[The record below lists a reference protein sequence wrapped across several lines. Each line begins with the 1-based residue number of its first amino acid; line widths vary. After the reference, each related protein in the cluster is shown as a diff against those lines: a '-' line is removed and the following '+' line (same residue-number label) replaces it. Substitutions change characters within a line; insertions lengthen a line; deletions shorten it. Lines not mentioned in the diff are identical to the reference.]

1 MYFLKIL
8 RVLLLMAILS
18 HMKKSPIAKTL
29 LISSFLSCLAPTL
42 STPLLASEL
51 DDTQELAC
59 TPSRTPQEWWEY
71 IKDAKDDVPPLDLMR
86 AIQSFDK
93 HEDFVS
99 AKGYAFHKL
108 FSLAPVDF
116 ETLKGDKDAISWV
129 RHACYA
135 FHDLSTDE
143 KFAYKDIYLKIM
155 LWFLEHDPDL
165 SWDNCLYIMDSL
177 VSFELHE
184 PAKEA
189 ARKYATHKDVAS
201 SYKMASIRAA
211 TAYCLLGDLVRSS
224 TLFKL
229 SFELHPDGFTK
240 SSLCDA
246 ACVFHVQKNY
256 ELMEKSV
263 RMLLE
268 KKDGVYKFDNLTQ
281 QDFLQCAHFFATNRS
296 YGDVHKALDE
306 YFMRETQT
314 PDAYAYTLMAD
325 CHNNAGN
332 PERACEYWD
341 MAIQGGADL
350 LLIDCIN
357 AANSFSGIKNYHRAR
372 TLVNRAMAF
381 PEAAEDFTALTQA
394 SNLYYFCGDFQEAE
408 KIVEQALALRSQAP
422 NHDALT
428 FALLDAASICTR
440 TSHRGRAEEILKEI
454 LDDKRTSKTYLL
466 QAGLISYKNQYTSLA
481 SDFFAKA
488 IGGKEGLTGK
498 DKAQLPRMLLCHLDA
513 KREDRARELWR
524 MYGDTLSTL
533 LSFQTAKSSNAAK
546 GKPQRVSENS
556 RAQKGR
562 SALPI
567 RVAATL
573 RTHIIKE
580 TIDEIRTT
588 AQCVADAP
596 WKQLQGAKEEI
607 LSLLEKAEIL
617 YTQSQEASSPPT
629 SRAPSSPPK
638 SDSSEKQKEFAKQG
652 GPGNFLPALQN
663 IKEHIEALKKSFD
676 RQKHAL
682 KQEDDKARKRAWMR
696 DTLSEESFIYDTPME
711 DEPRAEKEKTI
722 KERKPRAR
730 TSSKGSPPR
739 TPRAQSV
746 SSAPAPAQTLVTWR
760 ITPTAMKHMEALQGV
775 PGFQTK
781 FREFRHEID
790 MEPWGRRGHAA
801 NHASGR
807 AKLLKGH
814 DNVFSRRFARGERFF
829 YRVER
834 QDDGRVI
841 VTILGLMKHDL

>member
-1 MYFLKIL
+1 
-8 RVLLLMAILS
+8 
-18 HMKKSPIAKTL
+18 MKKSPIAKTL
-29 LISSFLSCLAPTL
+29 LVSSFLSCLAPAL
-42 STPLLASEL
+42 SPPLLASEL
-51 DDTQELAC
+51 DDSQEPVC
-59 TPSRTPQEWWEY
+59 TPSRTPQEWWDY
-71 IKDAKDDVPPLDLMR
+71 IKDAKDDVPPLDFLR
-86 AIQSFDK
+86 AIQAFDK

-108 FSLAPVDF
+108 LTLAPVDF

-135 FHDLSTDE
+135 FHDLSIDE
-143 KFAYKDIYLKIM
+143 KFAYKDLYLKIM
-155 LWFLEHDPDL
+155 LWFLEQDQEL

-177 VSFELHE
+177 VSFELRE
-184 PAKEA
+184 LAIKA
-189 ARKYATHKDVAS
+189 AQKYAAHKDVAS

-211 TAYCLLGDLVRSS
+211 TAYCLLGDLERSS
-224 TLFKL
+224 TLLKL
-229 SFELHPDGFTK
+229 SFALHPDGFTK

-246 ACVFHVQKNY
+246 ACVFHVLKNY
-256 ELMEKSV
+256 EMMEKSL

-281 QDFLQCAHFFATNRS
+281 QDFLQCAHFFATTRS
-296 YGDVHKALDE
+296 YDDVHKALDE

-325 CHNNAGN
+325 CYNNARN
-332 PERACEYWD
+332 AERACEYWD
-341 MAIQGGADL
+341 LAIQGGADL

-357 AANSFSGIKNYHRAR
+357 AANSFSNIKNYHRAR

-394 SNLYYFCGDFQEAE
+394 SNLYYFCGDFLEAE
-408 KIVEQALALRSQAP
+408 KTIEQALTLRNKAP
-422 NHDALT
+422 NHDTLT
-428 FALLDAASICTR
+428 FALLDAATICAR
-440 TSHRGRAEEILKEI
+440 TSHRERAEEILKEI
-454 LDDKRTSKTYLL
+454 LNDKRTSKAHLL
-466 QAGLISYKNQYTSLA
+466 PAGLISYNNQYTSLA
-481 SDFFAKA
+481 SDFFAKI
-488 IGGKEGLTGK
+488 IGGKGGLTGK

-524 MYGDTLSTL
+524 MHGDTLSTL
-533 LSFQTAKSSNAAK
+533 LSFQTAKPSNTAN
-546 GKPQRVSENS
+546 GKHQKAPANS
-556 RAQKGR
+556 RTQKGR
-562 SALPI
+562 SALPM

-573 RTHIIKE
+573 RAHIINE
-580 TIDEIRTT
+580 TIDEIRTAT
-588 AQCVADAP
+588 QCVADSP
-596 WKQLQGAKEEI
+596 WPQLQGAKEEI

-617 YTQSQEASSPPT
+617 YAQSQEASSPPT
-629 SRAPSSPPK
+629 SRAPSSPPQK
-638 SDSSEKQKEFAKQG
+638 GSSEKRKESAKQG

-682 KQEDDKARKRAWMR
+682 KQEDDKARKRTWMR

-711 DEPRAEKEKTI
+711 DEPRAEKEKTT
-722 KERKPRAR
+722 KERKPKAR
-730 TSSKGSPPR
+730 SPSKGSPPR

-746 SSAPAPAQTLVTWR
+746 SSAPAPAQALVTWR
-760 ITPTAMKHMEALQGV
+760 ITPTAMKHMEALQSV

-790 MEPWGRRGHAA
+790 MEPWGRRGHTA